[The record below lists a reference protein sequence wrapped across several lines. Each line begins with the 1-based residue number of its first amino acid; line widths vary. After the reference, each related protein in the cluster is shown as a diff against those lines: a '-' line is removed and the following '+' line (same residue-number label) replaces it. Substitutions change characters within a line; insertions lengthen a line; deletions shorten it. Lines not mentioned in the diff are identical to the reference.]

1 MNRPTILIATKNRHK
16 AGELAALLAPLAET
30 LNLSDWEAGR
40 GQALE
45 EPEESGRTFQENAL
59 IKSREYARA
68 TGLIT
73 LADDSGLSVEAL
85 GGAPGVLSARY
96 GGAGLDDD
104 GRCGLLLKNLCGQ
117 TNRRA
122 FFTSVLSLSRPDGLS
137 LLWEGRA
144 EGLIAAEKSG
154 EGGFGYDPV
163 FHFPPCGKTFAQLT
177 AEEKNRVSHRAL
189 AARSFAGDLDK
200 VRRFMAGSE
209 YFFV

>member
-1 MNRPTILIATKNRHK
+1 MIATKNKHK
-16 AGELAALLAPLAET
+16 AGELAALLSSLAGAVS
-30 LNLSDWEAGR
+30 LSDWEAES

-45 EPEESGRTFQENAL
+45 EPEENGRTFQENAL

-96 GGAGLDDD
+96 GGPGLDDG
-104 GRCGLLLKNLCGQ
+104 GRCELLLKNLNGQ
-117 TNRRA
+117 PDRRA
-122 FFTSVLSLSRPDGLS
+122 FFTSVLALSRPDGES
-137 LLWEGRA
+137 FLWEGRA

-154 EGGFGYDPV
+154 ENGFGYDPV
-163 FHFPPCGKTFAQLT
+163 FYFPPLGRTFAQLT

-189 AARSFAGDLDK
+189 AARAFAGDLDR
-200 VRRFMAGSE
+200 VRRFIFGRP
-209 YFFV
+209 